1 MPKRQV
7 IKIDENKC
15 NGCGECVTGC
25 QEGALQ
31 IVDGVAK
38 LVNESFCDGFG
49 DCIGECP
56 TGALEI
62 IEREAEDF
70 DLKATVEH
78 VKNVRGEDAVKEML
92 KAQEAHGEEVPEE
105 LKEMFG
111 EACGCLDHDQGD
123 HGHGNGYHG
132 HGHHAQGGCPGSRM
146 MEMKKSQ
153 AEESEDTEEVEVQS
167 QLQQWPVQIH
177 LLSPQ
182 APYFKNADLMITA
195 DCVPVAYANYH
206 QKMLKG
212 NAVAIGCPK
221 LDDANA
227 YVERLAAII
236 EQNDLNSI
244 TVARMEVPCCGGL
257 VQIAQQAA
265 KKAGTDLEVETTVVS
280 VDGKLRG

>member
-7 IKIDENKC
+7 IKIDEDKC

-31 IVDGVAK
+31 IIDGVAK

-62 IEREAEDF
+62 IEREAEEF

-78 VKNVRGEDAVKEML
+78 VKNVRGEEAVKEML

-105 LKEMFG
+105 LKEIFV
-111 EACGCLDHDQGD
+111 EKSGCQSHHHAHDQM
-123 HGHGNGYHG
+123 
-132 HGHHAQGGCPGSRM
+132 GGCPGSRM
-146 MEMKKSQ
+146 MEMKQK
-153 AEESEDTEEVEVQS
+153 EVKESEAEKEIEVQS

-182 APYFKNADLMITA
+182 APYFKNADLLITA

-244 TVARMEVPCCGGL
+244 TVARMEVPCCAGM

-265 KKAGTDLEVETTVVS
+265 KKAGTELEVETTVVS
-280 VDGKLRG
+280 IDGKLKK